1 MVRKLMAEI
10 ADIATAMVDALNG
23 HTFPMAFTATREYAP
38 LADLKD
44 MGVLHVTVV
53 PSGIE
58 LLPLA
63 RHLAQDDVTVDVA
76 IQQKLK
82 TMDVAESDVLMAMVE
97 LIGDYIRQ
105 RGTFA
110 PGQWLGATNLPIYS
124 QEHMREMRVFT
135 SVISVTLRVH
145 KQWPG

>member
-1 MVRKLMAEI
+1 MAEI

-23 HTFPMAFTATREYAP
+23 YSFPMSFTAERAYAP

-53 PSGIE
+53 ASGIE

-63 RHLAQDDVTVDVA
+63 RKVAQDDVTVDVA
-76 IQQKLK
+76 IQQKIK
-82 TMDVAESDVLMAMVE
+82 TTDVAEIDALMAMVE
-97 LIGDYIRQ
+97 SIGDFIRET
-105 RGTFA
+105 GTFA

-135 SVISVTLRVH
+135 SVISVTLRVL
-145 KQWPG
+145 KTWSG